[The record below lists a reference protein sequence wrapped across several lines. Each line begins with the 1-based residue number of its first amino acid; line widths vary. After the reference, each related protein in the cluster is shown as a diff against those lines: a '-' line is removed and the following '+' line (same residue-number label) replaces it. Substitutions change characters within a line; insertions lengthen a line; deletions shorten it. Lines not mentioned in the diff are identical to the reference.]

1 MRNNLKILKHT
12 LIISAFSYGLALFWW
27 RGWMYQGFVGPI
39 PLLHWVVPS
48 DGEASYLLTEIE
60 MFITLLVLSCLHL
73 VPFYT
78 IYCVIKMVTNVVQT
92 KTHNKRQQSLP
103 AVAGTAKTLRLLV
116 CPCDGR

>member
-60 MFITLLVLSCLHL
+60 MFITLLVLSTFGTVLYNL
-73 VPFYT
+73 LR
-78 IYCVIKMVTNVVQT
+78 
-92 KTHNKRQQSLP
+92 NKNGNQRS
-103 AVAGTAKTLRLLV
+103 AN
-116 CPCDGR
+116 